1 MEVDKSIVLTD
12 EVIDGL
18 YEDWFDRDGETYV
31 HKRTKGRLGWEK
43 ELEKDE
49 SYSAYFLEAPT
60 QEDLIKRAYSL
71 ARDMIVV
78 MDPPFKVN
86 IKITTG
92 EDAMSATD
100 GKTVYASTNMF
111 DDPEL
116 STGEKLDT
124 FLGVVIHEGCHLL
137 YTDLTW
143 LAKVTRKVTRQ
154 IWNVIEDERIE
165 RLCGE
170 HKPGLANFL
179 EKSKYYFFDQYYLD
193 FVVPREKESKL
204 TPFER
209 LFNLFLSFIRYPK
222 YIKEEEVIEFGH
234 YLLAIKKV
242 LFPYPKTT
250 EQAVRTSYKV
260 YDIIKELYKE
270 EERKKAEEES
280 KSEGDLSESESESG
294 TGTELSEKEID
305 ARAEKRLAE
314 DSAEI
319 EDALSKLGGLPK
331 SAPASIGGGKGL
343 SASDLAGV
351 VKADSELLG
360 EICEGV
366 AEVGTAKDTFF
377 FKSPDNQKVYME
389 SYSRI
394 RKFIPAISKILKGHN
409 ADYKLIHRS
418 MRSGVLDTNK
428 LADAFQGVPTVYV
441 REGKV
446 KTDNVSVCVL
456 IDESGS
462 MSGERIRAARDT
474 AVLINEALKDI
485 GNVDLFIYGHSGDMK
500 RSYSTELY
508 VYREKGYAP
517 KFSLGSVDARAQNRD
532 GIAIYEVAQRVRK
545 QTDNPVLFFI
555 LSDGAPCAGCY
566 GGESAMTHVRDMVKK
581 TEQLGMNVIQVCIYH
596 SYDPSK
602 MFKNFV
608 IMDDMSKL
616 PLELGRAI
624 KKAAL
629 NNTKVRVL

>member
-1 MEVDKSIVLTD
+1 MKVDKSIVLTD

-18 YEDWFDRDGETYV
+18 LDDWFDRDGETFV

-92 EDAMSATD
+92 RDSTSATN
-100 GKTVYASTNMF
+100 GKTVYASTAMF
-111 DDPEL
+111 DDAEL

-124 FLGVVIHEGCHLL
+124 FIGVVVHEGCHLL
-137 YTDLTW
+137 YTDLS
-143 LAKVTRKVTRQ
+143 LCKDIEKPIIQQ
-154 IWNVIEDERIE
+154 IWNVIEDERVE
-165 RLCGE
+165 RLCGDN
-170 HKPGLANFL
+170 KPGLANFL
-179 EKSKYYFFDQYYLD
+179 EKTKYYYFDQYYLD
-193 FVVPREKESKL
+193 FVVPREKETKL

-209 LFNLFLSFIRYPK
+209 LFNLFLYIIRYPK
-222 YIKEEEVIEFGH
+222 YIKEEEVVTFGH

-250 EQAVRTSYKV
+250 AKAIKAAEEIYE
-260 YDIIKELYKE
+260 IIKDLYVE
-270 EERKKAEEES
+270 EEREKEK
-280 KSEGDLSESESESG
+280 KSEGES
-294 TGTELSEKEID
+294 SEKSEASSDEKLEIT
-305 ARAEKRLAE
+305 AEGRMYE
-314 DSAEI
+314 DSLE
-319 EDALSKLGGLPK
+319 ALEALEKIISSPK
-331 SAPASIGGGKGL
+331 SASDSTSGL
-343 SASDLAGV
+343 DSSDLSRA
-351 VKADSELLG
+351 VKKDSELLG

-366 AEVGTAKDTFF
+366 AEVGSAKDTFF
-377 FKSPDNQKVYME
+377 LREPDKKEVYME
-389 SYSRI
+389 SYARI
-394 RKFIPAISKILKGHN
+394 RKYIPAISKILKLHN

-446 KTDNVSVCVL
+446 KTDNIAVCVL

-462 MSGERIRAARDT
+462 MDGKRIEAARDT
-474 AVLINEALKDI
+474 AILINESLKSVS
-485 GNVDLFIYGHSGDMK
+485 NVELFIYGHSGDRK
-500 RSYSTELY
+500 RSLSTELY
-508 VYREKGYAP
+508 VYREKDYAP
-517 KFSLGSVDARAQNRD
+517 KFALGSVEARWQNRD
-532 GIAIYEVAQRVRK
+532 GVAIYEVAQRVRK

-555 LSDGAPCAGCY
+555 LSDGAPCAGDY
-566 GGESAMTHVRDMVKK
+566 GGIEAMNHVREMVKK
-581 TEQLGMNVIQVCIYH
+581 TEHLGMYVIQVCIFR

-602 MFKNFV
+602 MFKHFV
-608 IMDDMSKL
+608 IMDNMEQL
-616 PLELGRAI
+616 PIELGRAI
-624 KKAAL
+624 KKATL
-629 NNTKVRVL
+629 NNAKVRVL

>member
-193 FVVPREKESKL
+193 FVVPREKEAKL

-222 YIKEEEVIEFGH
+222 YIKEEEIIEFGH

-280 KSEGDLSESESESG
+280 KSEGDPSDSESG
-294 TGTELSEKEID
+294 IGTELSEKEID

-319 EDALSKLGGLPK
+319 EDALGKLGGLPK

-343 SASDLAGV
+343 SASDLAGA

-360 EICEGV
+360 EICEDV

-462 MSGERIRAARDT
+462 MSGELIRAARDT

-545 QTDNPVLFFI
+545 QTENPVLFFI

-566 GGESAMTHVRDMVKK
+566 GGESAMAHVRDMVKK

-608 IMDDMSKL
+608 IMDDMGKL

-624 KKAAL
+624 KKATL
-629 NNTKVRVL
+629 NNTKVRLT

>member
-143 LAKVTRKVTRQ
+143 LSKVTRKVILQ

-193 FVVPREKESKL
+193 FVVPREKEAKL

-280 KSEGDLSESESESG
+280 KSEGDSSESESG

-343 SASDLAGV
+343 SASDLAGA

-389 SYSRI
+389 SYDRI

-409 ADYKLIHRS
+409 VDYKLIHRS

-517 KFSLGSVDARAQNRD
+517 KLSLGSVDARAQNRD

-581 TEQLGMNVIQVCIYH
+581 TEQLDMNVIQVCIYH

>member
-49 SYSAYFLEAPT
+49 SYSTYFLEAPT

-143 LAKVTRKVTRQ
+143 LSKVTRKVTRQ

-193 FVVPREKESKL
+193 FVVPREKEAKL

-280 KSEGDLSESESESG
+280 KSEGDSSESESG

-343 SASDLAGV
+343 SASDLAGA

-389 SYSRI
+389 SYGRI

-409 ADYKLIHRS
+409 VDYKLIHRS

-462 MSGERIRAARDT
+462 MLGERIRAARDT

-581 TEQLGMNVIQVCIYH
+581 TEQLDMNVIQVCIYH

>member
-1 MEVDKSIVLTD
+1 MEIDKSIVLTD

-78 MDPPFKVN
+78 MDPPFKVS
-86 IKITTG
+86 IRITTG
-92 EDAMSATD
+92 ESAMSATD
-100 GKTVYASTNMF
+100 GKVVYASTKMF

-143 LAKVTRKVTRQ
+143 ISKVHLKVVLQ

-179 EKSKYYFFDQYYLD
+179 EKTKYYFFDQYYLD

-250 EQAVRTSYKV
+250 EEAVRTSYKV

-270 EERKKAEEES
+270 EERKKMEDLKS
-280 KSEGDLSESESESG
+280 KEDSSES
-294 TGTELSEKEID
+294 GTELSEEEID
-305 ARAEKRLAE
+305 SRAEKRLAE
-314 DSAEI
+314 DSE
-319 EDALSKLGGLPK
+319 EVSEALGKLGGVPK
-331 SAPASIGGGKGL
+331 SAPAASGGGTGL
-343 SASDLAGV
+343 SASDLAGA
-351 VKADSELLG
+351 VKEDSELLG

-366 AEVGTAKDTFF
+366 AEVGTVKDTFF

-389 SYSRI
+389 SYHRI

-446 KTDNVSVCVL
+446 KTDNVAVCVL

-462 MSGERIRAARDT
+462 MGGKRIEAARDT
-474 AVLINEALKDI
+474 AVLINEALKNI
-485 GNVDLFIYGHSGDMK
+485 SNVELFIYGHSGDMK

-517 KFSLGSVDARAQNRD
+517 KFSLGSVEARAQNRD

-555 LSDGAPCAGCY
+555 LSDGAPCAGDY
-566 GGESAMTHVRDMVKK
+566 GGISAMNHVKEMVKK
-581 TEQLGMNVIQVCIYH
+581 TEHLGMYVIQVCIFH

-602 MFKNFV
+602 MFKHFV
-608 IMDDMSKL
+608 IMDNMDQL
-616 PLELGRAI
+616 PIELGRAI
-624 KKAAL
+624 KKATL
-629 NNTKVRVL
+629 NSTKVRVL

>member
-78 MDPPFKVN
+78 MDPPFKVS
-86 IKITTG
+86 IRITTG
-92 EDAMSATD
+92 EDSMSATD
-100 GKTVYASTNMF
+100 GKVVYASTKMF

-143 LAKVTRKVTRQ
+143 ISKVHLKVVLQ

-179 EKSKYYFFDQYYLD
+179 EKTKYYFFDQYYLD
-193 FVVPREKESKL
+193 FVVPREKEAKL

-250 EQAVRTSYKV
+250 EEAVRTSYKV

-270 EERKKAEEES
+270 EERKKMEDLKS
-280 KSEGDLSESESESG
+280 KEDSSES
-294 TGTELSEKEID
+294 GTELSEEEID
-305 ARAEKRLAE
+305 SRAEKRLAE
-314 DSAEI
+314 DSAEAA
-319 EDALSKLGGLPK
+319 EALRKLGGVPK
-331 SAPASIGGGKGL
+331 SAPVESGGGTGL
-343 SASDLAGV
+343 SSSDLAGA
-351 VKADSELLG
+351 VKEDSELLG

-366 AEVGTAKDTFF
+366 AEVGTVKDTFF

-446 KTDNVSVCVL
+446 KTDNVAVCVL

-462 MSGERIRAARDT
+462 MSGKRISAARDT
-474 AVLINEALKDI
+474 AVLINEALKNI
-485 GNVDLFIYGHSGDMK
+485 SNVELFIYGHSGDMK

-517 KFSLGSVDARAQNRD
+517 KFSLGSVEARAQNRD

-555 LSDGAPCAGCY
+555 LSDGAPCAGDY
-566 GGESAMTHVRDMVKK
+566 GGISAMNHVKEMVKK
-581 TEQLGMNVIQVCIYH
+581 TEQLGMCVIQVCIFH

-602 MFKNFV
+602 MFKHFV
-608 IMDDMSKL
+608 IMDNMDQL
-616 PLELGRAI
+616 PIELGRAI
-624 KKAAL
+624 KKATL
-629 NNTKVRVL
+629 NSTKVRVL